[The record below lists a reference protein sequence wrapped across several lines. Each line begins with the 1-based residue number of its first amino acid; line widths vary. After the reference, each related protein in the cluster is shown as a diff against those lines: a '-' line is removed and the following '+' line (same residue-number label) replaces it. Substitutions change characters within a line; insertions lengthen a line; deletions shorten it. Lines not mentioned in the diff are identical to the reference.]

1 VLPILDQ
8 ARAPNTDDRRSGNAV
23 SHGGV
28 AVVGVWPSAEM
39 RDMAVDRGPS
49 SRGTLRGW
57 VRRHLWLTG
66 GVAALAIGGAVFVLV
81 WFQPQAL
88 LFDTVVDDDFPA
100 VEARDEAPSTAD
112 VEPAADDEGDDRGS
126 DTDEPQPEGEAS
138 GPETQPAG
146 PVAVAAGNFASR
158 NRYTVTG
165 TVTVYEIEDGSR
177 TLRLED
183 FESTNGPDLYVYLT
197 AADHADDDEE
207 LDRDVVDLG
216 ALRGNIGDQNY
227 DIPDDVDLAHHD
239 TVVIWCLRFTSSFGA
254 ADLTLG

>member
-1 VLPILDQ
+1 
-8 ARAPNTDDRRSGNAV
+8 
-23 SHGGV
+23 
-28 AVVGVWPSAEM
+28 
-39 RDMAVDRGPS
+39 MAGDRGRS

-66 GVAALAIGGAVFVLV
+66 GVAALAVGGAVFVLV

-100 VEARDEAPSTAD
+100 VEARDEVSSTTD
-112 VEPAADDEGDDRGS
+112 LEPAPDDGEDSGS
-126 DTDEPQPEGEAS
+126 ATDPPQPDDGTSEPEAQPT
-138 GPETQPAG
+138 GPL
-146 PVAVAAGNFASR
+146 AVATGDFASR

-165 TVTVYEIEDGSR
+165 TATVYEIEDGSR

-197 AADHADDDEE
+197 AADHAEDDEE

-216 ALRGNIGDQNY
+216 RLRGNVGDQNY
-227 DIPDDVDLAHHD
+227 AIPHDVDLTHYD
-239 TVVIWCLRFTSSFGA
+239 SVVIWCLRFTSSFGA
-254 ADLTLG
+254 ADLTFG